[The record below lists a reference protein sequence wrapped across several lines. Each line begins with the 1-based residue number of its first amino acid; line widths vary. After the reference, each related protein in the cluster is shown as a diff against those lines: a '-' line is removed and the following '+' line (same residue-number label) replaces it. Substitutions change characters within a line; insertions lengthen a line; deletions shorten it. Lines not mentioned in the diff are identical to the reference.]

1 MSRATRVLAAMVLV
15 GAVGGW
21 WMHRAP
27 ALPEARSPDGRP
39 VACIAPAGMPVDM
52 PRHVPVPAG
61 MRPFLI
67 AGATATPRAGLLL
80 EARVLSTQRYRAD
93 REATWSPLDLALGW
107 GRMADPAVTSSLDIS
122 QSGRWFHYRWGA
134 EGPPIPLEEIVASAS
149 NMHMIPA
156 DEAVAS
162 RLLALSPGQR
172 VRLRGWL
179 VDLATPD
186 GYRWSTSM
194 RFDDR
199 GDGACEV
206 VYVCAVDVA
215 P

>member
-1 MSRATRVLAAMVLV
+1 MNRSTPVFAALIVAGML
-15 GAVGGW
+15 GGW
-21 WMHRAP
+21 WMHRTP
-27 ALPEARSPDGRP
+27 AVPAVLDADGRP
-39 VACIAPAGMPVDM
+39 AVCVPPAGVLQPM
-52 PRHVPVPAG
+52 PRHVPVPRG
-61 MRPFLI
+61 MAPFLI
-67 AGATATPRAGLLL
+67 AGATATPRAGLLV
-80 EARVLSTQRYRAD
+80 EARVLSTQRYRTG
-93 REATWSPLDLALGW
+93 REATWSPRDLALGW
-107 GRMADPAVTSSLDIS
+107 GRMADPSVYEPLGIT